1 MFTTKHQL
9 LSLATLWGAILLHL
23 TLLGLIIVLF
33 TRHRLVLECLEGFLI
48 MSERWFWNDICSKGK
63 SASGQWPMQPD
74 LISVS
79 VAVTNNNSLYFSLD
93 TMLGNNRTTLSIT
106 WTRTYS
112 YTWTERGTVTVHVKC
127 GAQHKAIQDP
137 NQGSNLNPSELKPG
151 LFDSES
157 SALTMN

>member
-1 MFTTKHQL
+1 
-9 LSLATLWGAILLHL
+9 
-23 TLLGLIIVLF
+23 
-33 TRHRLVLECLEGFLI
+33 
-48 MSERWFWNDICSKGK
+48 
-63 SASGQWPMQPD
+63 MQPE

-93 TMLGNNRTTLSIT
+93 MMLGNNRTTLSIT
-106 WTRTYS
+106 CTSTHS

-137 NQGSNLNPSELKPG
+137 SQGSNLNPSGLKPG

-157 SALTMN
+157 SALTIRPMCPWGLKWVPYYLLARCWEIDVVTLLLKLSH